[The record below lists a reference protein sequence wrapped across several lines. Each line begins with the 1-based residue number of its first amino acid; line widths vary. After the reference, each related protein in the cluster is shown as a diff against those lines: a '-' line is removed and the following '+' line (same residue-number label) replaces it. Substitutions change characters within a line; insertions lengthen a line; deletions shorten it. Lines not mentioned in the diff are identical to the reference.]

1 MTGRRGMSNLNVL
14 MASAGLTYLALAVL
28 MGVIPGI
35 VFSQTKPVQGVM
47 PLTAQQAAGREV
59 YVGEGCSYCHTQQVR
74 PLAQDAVW
82 GRPSTAGDFVYATP
96 QLLGTERT
104 GPDLTNVGS
113 RQPSDVWNLIH
124 LYQPRALVHASIMP
138 DYPWLFIVK
147 DHAAPGDVTVA
158 VPPGYAPAG
167 KTIVATQPAL
177 DLVAYLKSLK
187 QPALPTPGPGAAP

>member
-1 MTGRRGMSNLNVL
+1 MSNLGVL
-14 MASAGLTYLALAVL
+14 MTSAGLTYVALALL

-35 VFSQTKPVQGVM
+35 VFSRTKPVQGLV
-47 PLTAQQAAGREV
+47 PLTTQQAAGREA

-74 PLAQDAVW
+74 PLQQDAVW
-82 GRPSTAGDFVYATP
+82 GRPSTSGDYAYATP
-96 QLLGTERT
+96 ELLGTERT

-138 DYPWLFIVK
+138 DYPWLFVVK
-147 DHAAPGDVTVA
+147 DHPVPGDVA
-158 VPPGYAPAG
+158 VPVPAGYAPPG
-167 KTIVATQPAL
+167 KTIVATQRAL

-187 QPALPTPGPGAAP
+187 QPALPPEAAGAVP